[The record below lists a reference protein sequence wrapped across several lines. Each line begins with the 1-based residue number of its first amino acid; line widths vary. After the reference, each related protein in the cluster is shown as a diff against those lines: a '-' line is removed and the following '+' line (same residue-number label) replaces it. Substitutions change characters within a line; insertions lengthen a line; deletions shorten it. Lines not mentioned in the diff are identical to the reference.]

1 MKTLNTINELIE
13 KAESE
18 NERRILDTVKNTLIG
33 EVKEASKE
41 MSACSWWTGATYDD
55 DECSNDNNKEV
66 VISVDKAVDIVESI
80 ITVAKIYGEEGYQ
93 DKEISLNC
101 SQIVSVEKYL

>member
-13 KAESE
+13 KAESK
-18 NERRILDTVKNTLIG
+18 NERRILDTVKKTLIW

-55 DECSNDNNKEV
+55 DGYSNDDREEV
-66 VISVDKAVDIVESI
+66 VDADRAINIVENI
-80 ITVAKIYGEEGYQ
+80 IYDNCDEE
-93 DKEISLNC
+93 
-101 SQIVSVEKYL
+101 

>member
-33 EVKEASKE
+33 EVKEASKK
-41 MSACSWWTGATYDD
+41 ALLCSWWTEGTVHMMMTDTRMMMKKKLYMQTGLLILLRVLYMTMMK
-55 DECSNDNNKEV
+55 NN
-66 VISVDKAVDIVESI
+66 
-80 ITVAKIYGEEGYQ
+80 
-93 DKEISLNC
+93 
-101 SQIVSVEKYL
+101 

>member
-33 EVKEASKE
+33 EVKEVSKK
-41 MSACSWWTGATYDD
+41 ALLCSWWTEGTYDD
-55 DECSNDNNKEV
+55 DGYSNDDEEEV
-66 VISVDKAVDIVESI
+66 IYADRAVNIIESI
-80 ITVAKIYGEEGYQ
+80 IYDNDEE
-93 DKEISLNC
+93 
-101 SQIVSVEKYL
+101 

>member
-33 EVKEASKE
+33 EVKEASKK
-41 MSACSWWTGATYDD
+41 ALLCSWWTEGTYDD
-55 DECSNDNNKEV
+55 DGYSNDNEEEV
-66 VISVDKAVDIVESI
+66 IYADRAVNIIESI
-80 ITVAKIYGEEGYQ
+80 IYDNDEE
-93 DKEISLNC
+93 
-101 SQIVSVEKYL
+101 